1 MRIFCDFDGTI
12 TCQDTADL
20 VLDRLADPEWE
31 AIEAEWTSGAIDAAT
46 CMSRQIPL
54 IRGSLRTIESV
65 LDEVTLRDGFVELL
79 DWAQRR
85 DIPVS
90 IVSDGVDYF
99 INYVL
104 RRNGIRKVPLI
115 ANRLVSDGHEGW
127 SLKQL
132 WRIAGCSGGSGV
144 CKCNVI
150 SAFTDDRPLVFIG
163 DGRSDFCV
171 AARPDLLFAT
181 AGLERFCIAEDIAHH
196 PFTSFNEVRSALDAL
211 LLPSG
216 KLTAFA

>member
-12 TCQDTADL
+12 SCQDTTDL

-31 AIEAEWTSGAIDAAT
+31 TIEADWTSGAIDAAT

-54 IRGSLRTIESV
+54 IRGSLQTIETV
-65 LDEVTLRDGFVELL
+65 LDEVTLREGFVELL

-104 RRNGIRKVPLI
+104 RRNGIRKLPLI
-115 ANRLVSDGHEGW
+115 ANRLVPDGGGW
-127 SLKQL
+127 ALRQP
-132 WRIAGCSGGSGV
+132 WRVAACSGGSGV
-144 CKCNVI
+144 CKCNVVA
-150 SAFTDDRPLVFIG
+150 AFTDDRPLVFVG

-171 AARPDLLFAT
+171 ASRPDILFAT
-181 AGLERFCIAEDIAHH
+181 AGLERFCSAQDIAHH
-196 PFTSFNEVRSALDAL
+196 PFTSFDEVRSALDAV
-211 LLPSG
+211 LLPSAT
-216 KLTAFA
+216 LTTFA